1 MKRYISEGM
10 TEYLKEN
17 PVPWHMPGHKRKKLD
32 IESKSP
38 IDQALHM
45 AMAVDVTEVPGTD
58 DLYNPKDMIKDSL
71 DSLAKVYKT
80 YASYYLV
87 NGATGGI
94 LTAIAACFKGKGA
107 SAERKKILVARNCH
121 KSVYN
126 AV

>member
-45 AMAVDVTEVPGTD
+45 ALAVDVTEVPGTD

-80 YASYYLV
+80 YAPPADDP
-87 NGATGGI
+87 NGTPVETDVTFAT
-94 LTAIAACFKGKGA
+94 KDDEK
-107 SAERKKILVARNCH
+107 
-121 KSVYN
+121 
-126 AV
+126 